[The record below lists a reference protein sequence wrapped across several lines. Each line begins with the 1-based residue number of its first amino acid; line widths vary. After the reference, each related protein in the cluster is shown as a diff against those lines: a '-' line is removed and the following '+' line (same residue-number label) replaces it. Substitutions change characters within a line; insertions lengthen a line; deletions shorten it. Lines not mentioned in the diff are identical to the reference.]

1 MNEWTLVAVT
11 VVVSRILCLSLLAEV
26 SPVRQWFFF
35 QFFVPLKQAEKE
47 KREALDKY
55 LRIGIILPSLLYGHL
70 F

>member
-11 VVVSRILCLSLLAEV
+11 VVVARILCLSLLAEV
-26 SPVRQWFFF
+26 SPVRQWFVF

-47 KREALDKY
+47 KSEALDKY
-55 LRIGIILPSLLYGHL
+55 LRIGIILPFLLYGHL

>member
-11 VVVSRILCLSLLAEV
+11 VVVARILCLSLFAEV

-47 KREALDKY
+47 KSEALDKY

>member
-1 MNEWTLVAVT
+1 MNEWTSVAVT
-11 VVVSRILCLSLLAEV
+11 VVVARILCFSLLAEV

-47 KREALDKY
+47 KSEALDKY

>member
-11 VVVSRILCLSLLAEV
+11 VVVARILCLSLLAEV
-26 SPVRQWFFF
+26 SPVRQGFFF
-35 QFFVPLKQAEKE
+35 QFFVPLKQAQKE
-47 KREALDKY
+47 KSEALDKY

>member
-11 VVVSRILCLSLLAEV
+11 VVVARILCLLLLAEV
-26 SPVRQWFFF
+26 SPVRQCFFF
-35 QFFVPLKQAEKE
+35 QFFVSLKQAEKE
-47 KREALDKY
+47 KSEALDKY

>member
-11 VVVSRILCLSLLAEV
+11 VVVARILCLSLLAEV

-35 QFFVPLKQAEKE
+35 QFFVPLKQAQKE
-47 KREALDKY
+47 KSEALDKY